1 MELLY
6 RIAFRPIMTMFVVQI
21 CNNELVENSFVSGN
35 KKCINITNKSQKP
48 HSTVEYSK

>member
-6 RIAFRPIMTMFVVQI
+6 RIAFQPIMTMFVVQI

-35 KKCINITNKSQKP
+35 KKMLKHLQQITKTS
-48 HSTVEYSK
+48 